1 MRTPAP
7 SASPLPLRCLEGAG
21 PGLDAGR
28 GLARRGEEEEAAVSA
43 RARAGANGKRRE
55 GQAGRW
61 RRRTVTMAATAGG
74 GPGAAAGAV
83 GAGGA
88 AAASGLAVYRRK
100 DGGPASKFWESPDTV
115 SQLDS
120 VRVWLGKHYKK
131 VGSRAPVGTAEPR
144 DRGWWW
150 PRAWRASGRPSPPPA
165 PRGTTKAGSA
175 LATPPRAALDT
186 RRDGPSV
193 LALPGPRSRVGSPS
207 SLAPRSRS
215 RWSWAE
221 PQGVR
226 PWSFVSC
233 LRCVN
238 KERERL
244 SPAWLKVAGSFV

>member
-1 MRTPAP
+1 M
-7 SASPLPLRCLEGAG
+7 S
-21 PGLDAGR
+21 
-28 GLARRGEEEEAAVSA
+28 RRGVTGLRRRKGVGWAGLGGGGSICA

-61 RRRTVTMAATAGG
+61 RRRTVTMAAAAGG

-131 VGSRAPVGTAEPR
+131 VGSRAPVGTEEPR
-144 DRGWWW
+144 DGGWWW
-150 PRAWRASGRPSPPPA
+150 LRASRASGHPSPPRA
-165 PRGTTKAGSA
+165 PRGTTKAGLA
-175 LATPPRAALDT
+175 LATPPRAAVGT
-186 RRDGPSV
+186 RRDGPLL
-193 LALPGPRSRVGSPS
+193 LALPNPHTLAWEAPARTLLLCRSSG
-207 SLAPRSRS
+207 
-215 RWSWAE
+215 SWAE
-221 PQGVR
+221 LQGVCLR
-226 PWSFVSC
+226 SFVSC

-238 KERERL
+238 KEHKRL
-244 SPAWLKVAGSFV
+244 SPAW